1 SEHQPASR
9 PRRTSSS
16 GVSCDS
22 AVKSPV
28 DLCVSSSPHS
38 SSAPLLREN
47 LSSDLYLHSQMDSN
61 QYIHISSLMC
71 LDKIRSLTTDQD
83 LLSDLLKSVPQVQVA
98 PCGRKFRPRQSRC
111 VLILREVPDSTSP
124 EEVETLFKGETLPP
138 FVSCESVSNNHWFI
152 TFRSEA
158 DTQQVTSHPLLC
170 SMAYVRLAPA
180 DSIRTFCRGFE
191 QSLKLKY
198 LLAM

>member
-1 SEHQPASR
+1 MFQS
-9 PRRTSSS
+9 
-16 GVSCDS
+16 S
-22 AVKSPV
+22 AVSGEVKEKLARVLETFLS
-28 DLCVSSSPHS
+28 
-38 SSAPLLREN
+38 REN

-124 EEVETLFKGETLPP
+124 EEVETLFKGETLPQ

-170 SMAYVRLAPA
+170 SMAYVR
-180 DSIRTFCRGFE
+180 
-191 QSLKLKY
+191 
-198 LLAM
+198 